1 MSTTISKTLRW
12 IRWASVV
19 LIAWFAILVA
29 MPFVGPSGRR
39 VAVVGDASHAV
50 RVITRAGGPVI
61 EVRKGAVLTRSDRP
75 GFVADLYRAGAPLV
89 LEGRIAA
96 GCFQRVSPSS
106 GA

>member
-1 MSTTISKTLRW
+1 MSTTIRSVLW
-12 IRWASVV
+12 WARWASIV
-19 LIAWFAILVA
+19 LLVWVAIMVA

-50 RVITRAGGPVI
+50 RVITRAGGPVL
-61 EVRKGAVLTRSDRP
+61 EVRKGAVLTRSDRA

-96 GCFQRVSPSS
+96 GCFQAVGPSA